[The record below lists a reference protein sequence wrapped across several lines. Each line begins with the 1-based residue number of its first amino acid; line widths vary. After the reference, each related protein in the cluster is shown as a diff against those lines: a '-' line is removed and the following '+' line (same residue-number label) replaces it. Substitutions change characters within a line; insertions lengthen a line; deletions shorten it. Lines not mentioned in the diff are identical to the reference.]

1 MNTDDYTVTVTVKD
15 NDGKVISDLAVVPLE
30 ENEINSPGANTQTL
44 TGSGTS
50 SSGTSTSSGSSSSAS
65 ASSSESAAA
74 GMRSAQ
80 ADSMAW
86 IMVSTVAASFLIG
99 FLG

>member
-1 MNTDDYTVTVTVKD
+1 MNTDDYSVTVTVKD
-15 NDGKVISDLAVVPLE
+15 NDGKVISDLAVVPLGD
-30 ENEINSPGANTQTL
+30 NEINSPGANTQAL
-44 TGSGTS
+44 TGSGS
-50 SSGTSTSSGSSSSAS
+50 SSSTGTSADTSSSAS

>member
-1 MNTDDYTVTVTVKD
+1 MNTDDYSVTVTVKD
-15 NDGKVISDLAVVPLE
+15 NDGKVISDLAVVPLGDD
-30 ENEINSPGANTQTL
+30 EINSPGANTKTL
-44 TGSGTS
+44 SGSGSSSTGTS
-50 SSGTSTSSGSSSSAS
+50 SSSSSSAS

-80 ADSMAW
+80 TDSMAF
-86 IMVSTVAASFLIG
+86 IVVSTVAASFLIG

>member
-1 MNTDDYTVTVTVKD
+1 MDTDDYTVTVTVKD

-30 ENEINSPGANTQTL
+30 ENEINSPGANTKTV
-44 TGSGTS
+44 TGSGS
-50 SSGTSTSSGSSSSAS
+50 SSGTSTSSGTSSSAS

-80 ADSMAW
+80 ADSLAW